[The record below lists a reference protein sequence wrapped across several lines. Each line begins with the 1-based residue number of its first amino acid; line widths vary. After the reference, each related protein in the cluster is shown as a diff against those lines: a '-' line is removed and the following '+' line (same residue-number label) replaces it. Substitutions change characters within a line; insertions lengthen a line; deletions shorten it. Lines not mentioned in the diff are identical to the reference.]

1 MEWNSSIVKIK
12 YEKLLFDLP
21 VDIFIFISAA
31 YISIINIHL
40 FICSIN
46 SFLNLESISALNKR

>member
-31 YISIINIHL
+31 KFLLLIYIYSSVVLTHFWIWKAYL
-40 FICSIN
+40 
-46 SFLNLESISALNKR
+46 L